1 MLLLPVVQGNFRII
15 HLEDGD
21 GDGDDGDGGDDGDD
35 GDEDDDEEEEKI
47 DGCEHFGKRIKMINI
62 NCDLIR
68 APVQC

>member
-15 HLEDGD
+15 HLGD
-21 GDGDDGDGGDDGDD
+21 GDGDDGDGGDK
-35 GDEDDDEEEEKI
+35 DDDEEEEEEKI

-62 NCDLIR
+62 NFDLIR

>member
-15 HLEDGD
+15 HLGD
-21 GDGDDGDGGDDGDD
+21 GDDGDD
-35 GDEDDDEEEEKI
+35 GDKDDEEEEEEEEKI

-62 NCDLIR
+62 NFDLIR

>member
-1 MLLLPVVQGNFRII
+1 MLLLPVIQGNFRII

-21 GDGDDGDGGDDGDD
+21 GDGGDDGDK
-35 GDEDDDEEEEKI
+35 DDEEEEKI

-62 NCDLIR
+62 NFDLIR

>member
-21 GDGDDGDGGDDGDD
+21 GDGGDDGDK
-35 GDEDDDEEEEKI
+35 DDEEEEKI

-62 NCDLIR
+62 NFDLIR